1 MPKPKAFI
9 LNDDAVQ
16 NSYGFFILTS
26 GGNLERFKSNP
37 VMLSDHVNKNENVIG
52 NWLNIE
58 TVGGKIQAEPN
69 FDVAR
74 PIGLEISGQVER
86 EFIKGA
92 SMGIMPNWDSME
104 RVGERLIL
112 KEWELVEASI
122 VPVPSNKNSIAI
134 YGIDGKLMDE
144 SEIQTLC
151 LSVDCRVHGNEK
163 KETNLNL
170 KKENMKKILLSV
182 ACLMA
187 LGFKDQPTEGHDAAD
202 VESKVFDLAGKVTAL
217 QTENHALKLA
227 AKTAKEAQE
236 ADTKT
241 RIETK
246 VTLAIS
252 KGQFLANQ
260 KEEMISLGIASESAL
275 DTVIGAIPEK
285 KNFSAGVKVPAGN
298 GGVEAKTMEDFQAL
312 SLEAQLAFKADNPE
326 EYKKIVG

>member
-1 MPKPKAFI
+1 MPKPKVFI
-9 LNDDAVQ
+9 LNDDSVQ
-16 NSYGFFILTS
+16 NSYGFFIMTS
-26 GGNLERFKSNP
+26 GGKLDRFKSNP
-37 VMLSDHVNKNENVIG
+37 VMLSDHINKNENVIG

-58 TVGGKIQAEPN
+58 VVGGLIQAEPN

-74 PIGLEISGQVER
+74 PIGLEISGQVDR

-104 RVGERLIL
+104 RVGDRLVL

-151 LSVDCRVHGNEK
+151 LSVQGG
-163 KETNLNL
+163 ETPNLNP

-187 LGFKDQPTEGHDAAD
+187 LSFKEQPTDGLDVAD
-202 VESKVFDLAGKVTAL
+202 VEAKILGLSNDLKTAKD
-217 QTENHALKLA
+217 ENAALKLA

-236 ADTKT
+236 AATKLAV
-241 RIETK
+241 EKK
-246 VTLAIS
+246 V
-252 KGQFLANQ
+252 K
-260 KEEMISLGIASESAL
+260 LGIAEGKFGADKETEMIALGLSSEVAL
-275 DTVIGAIPEK
+275 DTVLASIPAK
-285 KNFSAGVKVPAGN
+285 QNFSAGVKTPNGT
-298 GGVEAKTMEDFQAL
+298 GGVEVKSMDDFQKL
-312 SLEAQLAFKADNPE
+312 SLDQQLAFKNDQPE
-326 EYKKIVG
+326 EYKKIVESIK

>member
-1 MPKPKAFI
+1 MPKPKVFI

-16 NSYGFFILTS
+16 NSYGFYILTS
-26 GGNLERFKSNP
+26 GGKLDRFKSNP

-58 TVGGKIQAEPN
+58 VVDGVIQAQPN

-74 PIGLEISGQVER
+74 PIGLEISGQVDR

-104 RVGERLIL
+104 RVGERMIL

-144 SEIQTLC
+144 SAIQTLC
-151 LSVDCRVHGNEK
+151 LSVQNGD
-163 KETNLNL
+163 TPNLNP

-187 LGFKDQPTEGHDAAD
+187 LGFKDQPTDGHEATD
-202 VESKVFDLAGKVTAL
+202 VESKVLGLAAELAKVK
-217 QTENHALKLA
+217 QENEGLKLA
-227 AKTAKEAQE
+227 AQTAKDAQE
-236 ADTKT
+236 AAVK
-241 RIETK
+241 
-246 VTLAIS
+246 LA
-252 KGQFLANQ
+252 ANQ
-260 KEEMISLGIASESAL
+260 KVDLAITQGKIPADKKEAFVELGITSPEVLETTLAS
-275 DTVIGAIPEK
+275 IPAK
-285 KNFSAGVKVPAGN
+285 QNFSADVKVPGGN
-298 GGVEAKTMEDFQAL
+298 GGVEVKTMEDFQKL
-312 SLEAQLAFKADNPE
+312 GLDAQLSFKNDSPE
-326 EYKKIVG
+326 EYKKLFS